1 MVVGP
6 VYNFKMIKKLKPL
19 LTTGKTNKIYLLVL
33 LIFLILIF
41 EMIGIGFVP
50 IFAVLI
56 TNPASLLE
64 KIPPFLQLDI
74 LEKINEQNILL
85 YGSIFLFLVF
95 LIKNVFLGFLIY
107 IEAKLMKTL
116 RENTSKNLF
125 SHYIYSNYLFY
136 VNSNPATFIKTLNHD
151 LGLSYR
157 YIQSLL
163 LMFREAL
170 LVLVV
175 LILLLS
181 VNIIVYSTTFL
192 IFSLTTV
199 IFYHFYKKS
208 LVDKGR
214 ALQAE
219 HTKNFKIINQSFS
232 SIREIKISQKEN
244 FFKDHFFKNIMMIE
258 KLYLYTYIVSRFPRL
273 YLEVLAV
280 LMISSFSFAMYFY
293 DTDGQLIPL
302 IALLAAACIRF
313 IPAFTAITGS
323 IHSLKLFSPS
333 LDIILKEINS
343 SKKIFSEKKE
353 INKKND
359 LVEFNFNK
367 SIDINNLDFTYP
379 GSDTKALL
387 DVNFS
392 INKGDLICI
401 VGESGSGKTTLINL
415 ILGFLSPQ
423 RGSITIDGNDINKN
437 ILGWY
442 SKLGYV
448 PQDVYLMDE
457 SMKSNIAFGVDS
469 REIDQNLL
477 EEVIKDAKLEKFIN
491 SLPDGLNTNA
501 GHFGTKISGGQRQR
515 IGIARALFSKPEIL
529 ILDEATNALDIENES
544 RVISNLID
552 NEKVKTIIFISHRNN
567 NLDKFNK
574 IYKVENKQVKKIK

>member
-56 TNPASLLE
+56 TNPASLLD
-64 KIPPFLQLDI
+64 KIPPFLQFDI

-170 LVLVV
+170 LVIVV

-258 KLYLYTYIVSRFPRL
+258 KLYFYTYIVSRFPRL
-273 YLEVLAV
+273 FLEVLAV
-280 LMISSFSFAMYFY
+280 LMISSFTFAMYFY

-343 SKKIFSEKKE
+343 SKKIFTEKKE

-359 LVEFNFNK
+359 FIEFNFNK

-379 GSDTKALL
+379 ESDTKALL

-392 INKGDLICI
+392 INKGDVICI

-423 RGSITIDGNDINKN
+423 KGSITIDGNDINKN

-457 SMKSNIAFGVDS
+457 SMKANIAFGVDS
-469 REIDQNLL
+469 REVDQTLL
-477 EEVIKDAKLEKFIN
+477 KEVIKAAKLEKFIN
-491 SLPDGLNTNA
+491 SLPDGLDTIA
-501 GHFGTKISGGQRQR
+501 GHYGTKISGGQRQR
-515 IGIARALFSKPEIL
+515 IGIARALYSKPEIL

-552 NEKVKTIIFISHRNN
+552 NEKVKTIIVISHRNN

>member
-56 TNPASLLE
+56 TNPASLLD

-95 LIKNVFLGFLIY
+95 FIKNVFLGFLIY

-353 INKKND
+353 IKKKND

>member
-95 LIKNVFLGFLIY
+95 FIKNVFLGFLIY

>member
-1 MVVGP
+1 M
-6 VYNFKMIKKLKPL
+6 
-19 LTTGKTNKIYLLVL
+19 
-33 LIFLILIF
+33 
-41 EMIGIGFVP
+41 
-50 IFAVLI
+50 
-56 TNPASLLE
+56 
-64 KIPPFLQLDI
+64 LQLSSI
-74 LEKINEQNILL
+74 L
-85 YGSIFLFLVF
+85 
-95 LIKNVFLGFLIY
+95 
-107 IEAKLMKTL
+107 
-116 RENTSKNLF
+116 NTVSLCC
-125 SHYIYSNYLFY
+125 
-136 VNSNPATFIKTLNHD
+136 
-151 LGLSYR
+151 R

>member
-1 MVVGP
+1 
-6 VYNFKMIKKLKPL
+6 MIKRLKPL
-19 LTTGKTNKIYLLVL
+19 LTTGKTNKLYLLVL

-56 TNPASLLE
+56 TNPESLLD
-64 KIPPFLQLDI
+64 KIPLFLQLDI
-74 LEKINEQNILL
+74 LEKINEKNILL
-85 YGSIFLFLVF
+85 YGSIFLFLAF
-95 LIKNVFLGFLIY
+95 LTKNVFLGFLIY

-116 RENTSKNLF
+116 KENTSKKLF

-136 VNSNPATFIKTLNHD
+136 VSSNPATFIKTLNHD

-157 YIQSLL
+157 YIQSFL

-175 LILLLS
+175 LIVLMS
-181 VNIIVYSTTFL
+181 VNIIVYSITFL
-192 IFSLTTV
+192 IFSLTTI

-208 LVDKGR
+208 LSDKGK
-214 ALQAE
+214 ALQTE

-244 FFKDHFFKNIMMIE
+244 FFKDHFFKNIMTIE
-258 KLYLYTYIVSRFPRL
+258 KLYFYTYIISRFPKL
-273 YLEVLAV
+273 FLEVIAV
-280 LMISSFSFAMYFY
+280 LMISSFSSVMYFY

-313 IPAFTAITGS
+313 IPAFTAITTS

-343 SKKIFSEKKE
+343 SEKVFSEKKE
-353 INKKND
+353 VNKRND
-359 LVEFNFNK
+359 LIEFNFNK
-367 SIDINNLDFTYP
+367 SINVNNLDFTYP

-392 INKGDLICI
+392 INKGDVICI

-423 RGSITIDGNDINKN
+423 KGSINIDGNDINKN

-457 SMKSNIAFGVDS
+457 SVRDNIAFGVDS

-477 EEVIKDAKLEKFIN
+477 KEVIKAANLEKFIN
-491 SLPDGLNTNA
+491 SLPDGLDTNA
-501 GHFGTKISGGQRQR
+501 GHYGTKISGGQKQR
-515 IGIARALFSKPEIL
+515 IGIARALYGKPEIL
-529 ILDEATNALDIENES
+529 ILDEATNALDIESES
-544 RVISNLID
+544 KVISNLIS
-552 NEKVKTIIFISHRNN
+552 NKKVKTIIVISHRNN

>member
-1 MVVGP
+1 MVVGH
-6 VYNFKMIKKLKPL
+6 VFNLKMIKKLKPL
-19 LTTGKTNKIYLLVL
+19 LTTGKTNKIYLLGL

-56 TNPASLLE
+56 TNPASLLD
-64 KIPPFLQLDI
+64 KIPPFLEFDI
-74 LEKINEQNILL
+74 FEEINEKNILL
-85 YGSIFLFLVF
+85 YGSIFLFLAF
-95 LIKNVFLGFLIY
+95 LIKNIFLGFLIY
-107 IEAKLMKTL
+107 VEAKLMKTL

-157 YIQSLL
+157 YIQSFL

-181 VNIIVYSTTFL
+181 VNIVVYSITFI

-208 LVDKGR
+208 LVDKGK

-258 KLYLYTYIVSRFPRL
+258 KLYFYTYIVSRFPRL

-293 DTDGQLIPL
+293 DADGQLIPL

-333 LDIILKEINS
+333 LDIILKEIES
-343 SKKIFSEKKE
+343 SKKIFSQKKE
-353 INKKND
+353 ISKIND
-359 LVEFNFNK
+359 LVKFNFNK
-367 SIDINNLDFTYP
+367 SIDIRNLNFIYP
-379 GSDTKALL
+379 GSDSIALEN
-387 DVNFS
+387 VNLS
-392 INKGDLICI
+392 INKGEVICI

-415 ILGFLSPQ
+415 ILGFLSAQ
-423 RGSITIDGNDINKN
+423 KGSITIDGNDINKN

-457 SMKSNIAFGVDS
+457 SMEANIAFGVDKK
-469 REIDQNLL
+469 EIDQNLL
-477 EEVIKDAKLEKFIN
+477 KEVIKAAKLDQFIN
-491 SLPDGLNTNA
+491 SLPNGLDTNA
-501 GHFGTKISGGQRQR
+501 GHYGTKISGGQRQR
-515 IGIARALFSKPEIL
+515 IGIARALYSKPEII
-529 ILDEATNALDIENES
+529 ILDEATNALDVENES
-544 RVISNLID
+544 QIISNLID
-552 NEKVKTIIFISHRNN
+552 NEKVKTIIVISHRNN
-567 NLDKFNK
+567 NLDKFSK

>member
-56 TNPASLLE
+56 TNPASLLD

-95 LIKNVFLGFLIY
+95 FIKNVFLGFLIY

-353 INKKND
+353 IKKKNG